1 MASDKI
7 LIPLK
12 VAFDGIAL
20 GIDDSQEA
28 YHTLQ
33 AFIDLIQ
40 DESTEVQAAVAIA
53 LLTAMGRGNG

>member
-40 DESTEVQAAVAIA
+40 DESTEV
-53 LLTAMGRGNG
+53 RC